1 MSIRV
6 RIAVTIIA
14 IGLFVVIVGIG
25 SGMQFTN
32 RELLRSIQNDMNVV
46 ADIADRLITSEINL
60 LEANASEIGRYL
72 LRASNNFHQELEY
85 HVNRH
90 GGFLALTVFDR
101 TGIVDSAGSPAFPAE
116 LLNSVYIEKAF
127 AGESAI
133 STSYLY
139 PGFPDARVDAA
150 DAGEDASPGGKL
162 VFFVCVPMENFVLV
176 ATVDG
181 FFFREVLKNLAIWE
195 TGHIFIDDADGYI
208 LANPRENWVQE
219 RWNFIEKAKEDP
231 QYEGI
236 ARVISEMARGNSG
249 MGIFALNGQDRFCT
263 YRPVTGSKEDWSLG
277 VVAPVNESPL
287 TSARNGLLMVGFIC
301 ILLCIITAIPVSVIL
316 AKPYDDAKAMMGEM
330 KRQEELLVQANK
342 EALVSTKAKS
352 VFLANMSHEMRTPL
366 NAIIGLSE
374 LTLSSGELRGCAAEN
389 VEKVYGSG
397 MTLLGIVNDIL
408 DLSKIESGKFEIIP
422 AEYDTPSLINDTV
435 VLNIMRIGN
444 KPIQFRLHV
453 DGTLPSHLI
462 GDALRIKQIFNN
474 LLSNAFK
481 YTREGNVDWTISCER
496 GKPGEVSPLEG
507 ESVWIVSSVKDSG
520 IGIRREDID
529 RLFSDYNQLNTKS
542 NREIE
547 GTGLGLS
554 ITKKMVEMMGGS
566 IMVESEYGKGS
577 VFTVRL
583 RQQFVNDV
591 AIGDD
596 VARNLMTLH
605 YTDSKCIKNN
615 KLIRIQIPY
624 ARVLVVD
631 DITMNLDVAKGLMK
645 PYGMTVDC
653 VNSGREAIELIRSEE
668 PHYDAI
674 FMDHMMP
681 VMDGIEAVRI
691 IREEIGTD
699 YAQNIPII
707 ALTANAIVGN
717 EEMFLAH
724 GFQAFLSKP
733 IDIMAMDVVIRHWVR
748 NKDLEHAKKQSEDKM
763 EISLYSD
770 VRPNLPDHREGDP
783 GYGLDRRQ
791 TDRRTIPETAIP
803 GIDSEKGLKHFGEDR
818 GIFWDVVKSFAKNT
832 PPLVDKIR
840 TLPAEFPAAEL
851 NDYAIIAHGIK
862 SSSRSIGAEVLGLQA
877 ERLEHAAKAGD
888 PDFIRKNHA
897 VFIQAVDRLLDG
909 INAEIR
915 RTDEENQKP
924 VKTEPEKKTL
934 EDLLH
939 ACRDFDIDGV
949 DRAMEELESCEYETG
964 MDLVAWLREKADG
977 MDFKEIAVRL
987 A

>member
-1 MSIRV
+1 MSIRF

-14 IGLFVVIVGIG
+14 IGAFVVIVGIG

-32 RELLRSIQNDMNVV
+32 RELLRSIKNDMDVV
-46 ADIADRLITSEINL
+46 ADTADRLITSEINL
-60 LEANASEIGRYL
+60 LKANASQIGWYL
-72 LRASNNFHQELEY
+72 LRDSNSFHQELEY
-85 HVNRH
+85 HADRY
-90 GGFLALTVFDR
+90 GDFLALTVFDR
-101 TGIVDSAGSPAFPAE
+101 TGIVDSAGSPAFPTE
-116 LLNSVYIEKAF
+116 LLNSVYIERAF
-127 AGESAI
+127 AGESVI

-139 PGFPDARVDAA
+139 PGFPAIRVDAA
-150 DAGEDASPGGKL
+150 DEGAPPGGKL

-181 FFFREVLKNLAIWE
+181 FFFCDVLKNLAIWE
-195 TGHIFIDDADGYI
+195 TGHIFIDDADGYV
-208 LANPRENWVQE
+208 LANPRENWVRE
-219 RWNFIEKAKEDP
+219 RWNFLEKAKKDP
-231 QYEGI
+231 QYEGV
-236 ARVISEMARGNSG
+236 ARVISEMIQGNSG

-263 YRPVTGSKEDWSLG
+263 YRPITGSKVGWSLG
-277 VVAPVNESPL
+277 VVAPINESPL

-301 ILLCIITAIPVSVIL
+301 ILLCIITAIPASAIL
-316 AKPYDDAKAMMGEM
+316 AKPYDSAKAMMGEM
-330 KRQEELLVQANK
+330 KRQEELLVQANR

-374 LTLSSGELRGCAAEN
+374 LTLSSGELRGSSAEN

-435 VLNIMRIGN
+435 VLNIMRIGD
-444 KPIQFRLHV
+444 KPIQFHLHV
-453 DGTLPSHLI
+453 EGTLPSHLI

-496 GKPGEVSPLEG
+496 GKPGESFPFER
-507 ESVWIVSSVKDSG
+507 ESLWLVSSVKDSG
-520 IGIRREDID
+520 IGIRKEDLN
-529 RLFSDYNQLNTKS
+529 RLFSDYNQLDTKS

-566 IMVESEYGKGS
+566 ITVESEYGKGS

-583 RQQFVNDV
+583 RQQFVSNV
-591 AIGDD
+591 TIGDD

-605 YTDSKCIKNN
+605 YADSKCIKNN

-631 DITMNLDVAKGLMK
+631 DVVTNLDVAKGLMK

-653 VNSGREAIELIRSEE
+653 VTSGREAIELIRSEK

-681 VMDGIEAVRI
+681 GMDGIEAVRI

-733 IDIMAMDVVIRHWVR
+733 IDIMAMDVVIRYWVR
-748 NKDLEHAKKQSEDKM
+748 NKDLERTQKQEEEKM
-763 EISLYSD
+763 KIPLDSD
-770 VRPNLPDHREGDP
+770 GRPDFPDHRKADS
-783 GYGLDRRQ
+783 GYGPDRRQ
-791 TDRRTIPETAIP
+791 TDSRTIPGIAIP
-803 GIDSEKGLKHFGEDR
+803 GIDPEKGLKHFGEDWS
-818 GIFWDVVKSFAKNT
+818 IYWDVVKSFVKNT
-832 PPLVDKIR
+832 PSLMDKIR
-840 TLPAEFPAAEL
+840 ALPADFPAEEL

-862 SSSRSIGAEVLGLQA
+862 SSSRSIGAEDLGLQA
-877 ERLEHAAKAGD
+877 ETLEHAAKAGD
-888 PDFIRKNHA
+888 LDFVRKNHA
-897 VFIQAVDRLLDG
+897 VFIQTVDRLLEG
-909 INAEIR
+909 INTEIR
-915 RTDEENQKP
+915 RTDGENQKP
-924 VKTEPEKKTL
+924 LKTEPEKKIL

-964 MDLVAWLREKADG
+964 TDLVAWLREKTDG
-977 MDFKEIAVRL
+977 MSFKEIAVRL
-987 A
+987 S

>member
-1 MSIRV
+1 MK
-6 RIAVTIIA
+6 
-14 IGLFVVIVGIG
+14 
-25 SGMQFTN
+25 FTN
-32 RELLRSIQNDMNVV
+32 YELLRSIQNDMDVV
-46 ADIADRLITSEINL
+46 ADTADRLITSKIDL
-60 LEANASEIGRYL
+60 LKANASEIGWYL

-85 HVNRH
+85 HVNRY

-101 TGIVDSAGSPAFPAE
+101 TGIVDAAGFPAFPAE
-116 LLNSVYIEKAF
+116 LLDSVYIEKAF
-127 AGESAI
+127 AGEPVI

-139 PGFPDARVDAA
+139 PGVPALRVDAA
-150 DAGEDASPGGKL
+150 DAGEGPPPGGKL
-162 VFFVCVPMENFVLV
+162 VFFVCVPVENFVLV
-176 ATVDG
+176 ATIDG
-181 FFFREVLKNLAIWE
+181 FFFCEALKNLAIWK

-208 LANPRENWVQE
+208 LANPRENWVRE
-219 RWNFIEKAKEDP
+219 RWNFLEKAEKDP
-231 QYEGI
+231 QYEGV
-236 ARVISEMARGNSG
+236 ASVISEMVQGNSG

-263 YRPVTGSKEDWSLG
+263 YRPITGSKVGWSLG

-301 ILLCIITAIPVSVIL
+301 ILLCIITAIPVSAIL
-316 AKPYDDAKAMMGEM
+316 AKPYNDAKAMMGEM
-330 KRQEELLVQANK
+330 KRQEELLIQANK
-342 EALVSTKAKS
+342 EALVSTKAKT

-374 LTLSSGELRGCAAEN
+374 LSLSSGELPDCAAEN
-389 VEKVYGSG
+389 VKKVYGSG

-435 VLNIMRIGN
+435 VLNIMRIGD
-444 KPIQFRLHV
+444 KPIQFHLHV
-453 DGTLPSHLI
+453 NGTLPSHFI

-481 YTREGNVDWTISCER
+481 YTRQGDVHWTISCER
-496 GKPGEVSPLEG
+496 GNPGETSSLEG
-507 ESVWIVSSVKDSG
+507 ESIWLVSSVKDSG
-520 IGIRREDID
+520 IGIRREDLG
-529 RLFSDYNQLNTKS
+529 RLFSDYNQLDTKS

-554 ITKKMVEMMGGS
+554 ITKKMVEMMDGS
-566 IMVESEYGKGS
+566 ITVESEYGKGS

-583 RQQFVNDV
+583 RQQFVSNV
-591 AIGDD
+591 TIGDD

-605 YTDSKCIKNN
+605 YADSKCIKNN

-631 DITMNLDVAKGLMK
+631 DVTTNLDVAKGLMK

-653 VNSGREAIELIRSEE
+653 VNSGPEAIELIRSEKH
-668 PHYDAI
+668 HYDAI

-681 VMDGIEAVRI
+681 GMDGIEAVRI

-733 IDIMAMDVVIRHWVR
+733 IDIMAMDVAIRHWVR
-748 NKDLEHAKKQSEDKM
+748 NKDLERAKKQEENKM
-763 EISLYSD
+763 EISPHSD
-770 VRPNLPDHREGDP
+770 GRPDFPDHRKEDP
-783 GYGLDRRQ
+783 GYSPDRRQ
-791 TDRRTIPETAIP
+791 TNKRTVPETAIP
-803 GIDSEKGLKHFGEDR
+803 GIDPEKGLEHFGEDW
-818 GIFWDVVKSFAKNT
+818 GIYWDVVKSFAKNT
-832 PPLVDKIR
+832 PPLMDKIR
-840 TLPAEFPAAEL
+840 AFPAEFSAAEL
-851 NDYAIIAHGIK
+851 NDYAIVAHGIK
-862 SSSRSIGAEVLGLQA
+862 SSSRSIGAEDLGLQA
-877 ERLEHAAKAGD
+877 ETLEHAAKAGNLD
-888 PDFIRKNHA
+888 LVRKNHDF
-897 VFIQAVDRLLDG
+897 FIQTADQLLEG

-924 VKTEPEKKTL
+924 LKTEPEKKTL

-949 DRAMEELESCEYETG
+949 DKAMEELESCEYETG
-964 MDLVAWLREKADG
+964 TDLVAWLREKADG
-977 MDFKEIAVRL
+977 MGFKEIAVRL
-987 A
+987 S

>member
-14 IGLFVVIVGIG
+14 IGFFVVIVGIG

-32 RELLRSIQNDMNVV
+32 HELLRSIEDDMNGV
-46 ADIADRLITSEINL
+46 ADTVDRLITSEINIL
-60 LEANASEIGRYL
+60 KANVSGIGRYL

-90 GGFLALTVFDR
+90 GGFSALTVFDR
-101 TGIVDSAGSPAFPAE
+101 TGIVDSAGSPAFPTE
-116 LLNSVYIEKAF
+116 LLDSVYIEKAF
-127 AGESAI
+127 AGEPVI

-139 PGFPDARVDAA
+139 PGSPALRVDAVA
-150 DAGEDASPGGKL
+150 AGEDVPPGGKL
-162 VFFVCVPMENFVLV
+162 VFFVCVPMENFVLA

-181 FFFREVLKNLAIWE
+181 FFFCDVLKNLTIWE
-195 TGHIFIDDADGYI
+195 TGHVFIDDADGYI
-208 LANPRENWVQE
+208 LANPREDWVRE
-219 RWNFIEKAKEDP
+219 RWNFLEKAKEDP
-231 QYEGI
+231 QYEGV
-236 ARVISEMARGNSG
+236 ARVISEMVQGNSG
-249 MGIFALNGQDRFCT
+249 MKIFSLNDQDRFCT
-263 YRPVTGSKEDWSLG
+263 YRPVTGSNAGWSLG

-287 TSARNGLLMVGFIC
+287 TDASNGLLMVGLTC
-301 ILLCIITAIPVSVIL
+301 ILLCIITAIPVSAIL
-316 AKPYDDAKAMMGEM
+316 AKPYNDAKAMMGEM

-408 DLSKIESGKFEIIP
+408 DLSKIDSGKFEIVP

-435 VLNIMRIGN
+435 ILNIMRIGD
-444 KPIQFRLHV
+444 KPIQFHLHV

-481 YTREGNVDWTISCER
+481 YTKEGNVDWTISCER
-496 GKPGEVSPLEG
+496 GKPGEVSTLDG
-507 ESVWIVSSVKDSG
+507 ESLWLVGSVKDSG
-520 IGIRREDID
+520 IGIRGEDLD
-529 RLFSDYNQLNTKS
+529 RLFSDYDQLDTKS

-554 ITKKMVEMMGGS
+554 ITKKMVEMMDGS
-566 IMVESEYGKGS
+566 ITVESKYGKGS

-591 AIGDD
+591 TIGDD
-596 VARNLMTLH
+596 VARNLITLH
-605 YTDSKCIKNN
+605 YTDSKCVKNN

-631 DITMNLDVAKGLMK
+631 DVATNLDVAKGLMK

-653 VNSGREAIELIRSEE
+653 VNSGREAIELIRSKE

-681 VMDGIEAVRI
+681 GMDGIEAVRI

-699 YAQNIPII
+699 YAQNIPVI

-748 NKDLEHAKKQSEDKM
+748 NKDLEYTKKQEDDKM

-770 VRPNLPDHREGDP
+770 VRPDFPDRRRGDS
-783 GYGLDRRQ
+783 GYGLDLSQ
-791 TDRRTIPETAIP
+791 TDGWTIPGTEIP
-803 GIDSEKGLKHFGEDR
+803 GIDLEKGLKHFGEDR
-818 GIFWDVVKSFAKNT
+818 SIYWNVVKSFAKNT
-832 PPLVDKIR
+832 PPLMDKIR
-840 TLPAEFPAAEL
+840 AIPAEFPAAEL

-862 SSSRSIGAEVLGLQA
+862 SSSRSIGAEDLGLRA
-877 ERLEHAAKAGD
+877 ETLEHAAKAGD
-888 PDFIRKNHA
+888 LDFVRKNHA
-897 VFIQAVDRLLDG
+897 VFIQAVDRLLEG

-915 RTDEENQKP
+915 RTDEDNQKP
-924 VKTEPEKKTL
+924 LKTEPEKKTL

-939 ACRDFDIDGV
+939 ACRGFDIDGV

-987 A
+987 S